1 MPKLKKG
8 TILPTDEEN
17 RQINAGI
24 AAAPDT
30 YELTEAEFAKMRPVS
45 EIHPEIPPRVRGPQT
60 NPTKKSTTIR
70 LDSEVLDFFKAQGK
84 GWQTKI
90 NDILHDYV
98 NSHHAA

>member
-8 TILPTDEEN
+8 TILPTDEED
-17 RQINAGI
+17 RRINAGI
-24 AAAPDT
+24 AADPDT

-45 EIHPEIPPRVRGPQT
+45 EIHPQIPLRVRGPQA

-90 NDILHDYV
+90 NNILHDYV